1 MPRYK
6 MPEEGGRLDSIS
18 ASALRAAIRAGEKI
32 ESGWLPKPS
41 RSNGRTVT
49 ISQTVLAVNASRLDI
64 PLFGVVRVESP
75 YETPFSPVGYDLDD
89 ARQDEDR
96 DFSPFLSAKSVW
108 ITAPLVGDADSE
120 WLVTGANGFGLSGR
134 YMEPNPPTGQGTT
147 WVGIAQEPIARG
159 SSGAIAISGISKC
172 LVRIPKGMEHFNRA
186 GVQHLNVESLHID
199 PAGSFE
205 ILWQDYYAY
214 NEDAVEE
221 DDEDPLWW
229 CVVRFSTVPDGWVMA
244 HADHAEDAPP
254 PFGVV
259 RLSSGSRL
267 YDGFRNG
274 IVSGGPKPSAG
285 SHRGDWSIGQRVSTT
300 YVEVDKYKYH
310 DWRGGGAHG
319 SHIGVAGAIPWKQSQ
334 LRITKRF
341 GWVYIGD
348 GPVHV
353 RLKDREETRP
363 VPNDNLGP
371 VSESFHI
378 GLVANPD
385 VDYESQYSA
394 FGFRV
399 LSDSVFEDN
408 GLNRH
413 VLCEKSFPRTLLVQM
428 ERHLTQGST
437 ALAVILNIDDH
448 GLPGDHPTRP
458 LQVEDVMLNEGE
470 VVSEGQIG
478 IAQYIE
484 TSTGQPRWI
493 LTSARNE

>member
-6 MPEEGGRLDSIS
+6 MPKEGGRLDSIS

-49 ISQTVLAVNASRLDI
+49 ISQTVLGVNASRLDI

-75 YETPFSPVGYDLDD
+75 YETPFSSVGYDFDD

-108 ITAPLVGDADSE
+108 ITAPLVGYADSD
-120 WLVTGANGFGLSGR
+120 WKLTGAEEFGLSGR
-134 YMEPNPPTGQGTT
+134 YQKPNPPTGQGTT

-205 ILWQDYYAY
+205 ILWQDYHAY
-214 NEDAVEE
+214 NEQAVEE

-244 HADHAEDAPP
+244 SSIHDHDVPP

-259 RLSSGSRL
+259 RLSSGDS

-274 IVSGGPKPSAG
+274 IVSGGPEPSAG
-285 SHRGDWSIGQRVSTT
+285 SHRGDYWSIGQRVSTT
-300 YVEVDKYKYH
+300 YVKVSRYETATSFGDI
-310 DWRGGGAHG
+310 RGQGTHG
-319 SHIGVAGAIPWKQSQ
+319 SHMGVAGAIPFTE
-334 LRITKRF
+334 RRF

-353 RLKDREETRP
+353 RLKDTEETSP
-363 VPNDNLGP
+363 GQNDNLGP
-371 VSESFHI
+371 VHESFHI
-378 GLVANPD
+378 GLIANPD
-385 VDYESQYSA
+385 VGYESQYSA

-399 LSDSVFEDN
+399 LSDSVFEDG

-428 ERHLTQGST
+428 ERPLTQGST
-437 ALAVILNIDDH
+437 ALAVILNAEKVT
-448 GLPGDHPTRP
+448 GGFWGGPTRP

-484 TSTGQPRWI
+484 TSSGHPRWI